1 MARAS
6 ISAFA
11 FVPRPPGEAAI
22 HTVSERLRALSPQQL
37 SLPAIV
43 VYEVNFG
50 LRRASRR
57 VQLEGFARMVQV
69 ARVIDFDAQ
78 AADHAARIRVELEA
92 QGRPIGPLDLMIA
105 ATARRHACTLVT
117 HNLREFSRVPE
128 LVLEDWY

>member
-1 MARAS
+1 MVS
-6 ISAFA
+6 FA
-11 FVPRPPGEAAI
+11 LDTNTLSYYFRNEGRVA
-22 HTVSERLRALSPQQL
+22 ERLLATSPQAIV
-37 SLPAIV
+37 LPSVV

-50 LRRASRR
+50 LRKALRR
-57 VQLEGFARMVQV
+57 EQLAAFARMVQV